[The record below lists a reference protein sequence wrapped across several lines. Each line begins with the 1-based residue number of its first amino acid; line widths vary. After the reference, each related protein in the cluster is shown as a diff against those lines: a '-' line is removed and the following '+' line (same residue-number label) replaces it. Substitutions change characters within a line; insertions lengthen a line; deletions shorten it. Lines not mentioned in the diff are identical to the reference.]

1 MVMTKKRSPNQT
13 LAHMRAAPQLLTR
26 AKVEL
31 RDKIRAQ
38 AERAIELLFD
48 TIDGKVESVEPMR
61 IKACQ
66 IVLAKVLPDLSSS
79 DVTVHDPYAGQTAE
93 QLLTTLRQAVDQL
106 DAADRAQV
114 QHLLAS

>member
-1 MVMTKKRSPNQT
+1 MLTKKRTTNQT
-13 LAHMRAAPQLLTR
+13 LASMKAQPQVLAR
-26 AKVEL
+26 AKMEL
-31 RDKIRAQ
+31 RDKIRMQ

-48 TIDGKVESVEPMR
+48 TIDGKVEGVEPMR

-93 QLLTTLRQAVDQL
+93 QLLTTLRAAVDQL